1 MSLSDRFRTLRAER
15 TRAKRIRAERIRAE
29 KMLAEKSRAGA
40 DDRVE
45 RDGGFTLPEMLVAMT
60 VSGVL
65 VASLAMAFSVVVQS
79 QSGAQQRISESK
91 DITFVQTWL
100 PADLSSATQTWL
112 EPQLGFPFVA
122 DLPGVN
128 VLTMSRP
135 DLDADTEYLIMYRY
149 EDLGNQGWALV
160 RYRIDNP
167 GCPTSNPVVGNC
179 SNGNEAVKRIGV
191 AYELVAPPADWDET
205 SSPTFAIEVTRRNGG
220 GSGYGSGTESRPVGE
235 DVRINFVSGSI
246 YLAGGSGL
254 SAGQSIDPNPQVIP
268 DPVAPPSR
276 CGRRILLV
284 VDMSGSIGDYAD
296 LREQTIDAAESF
308 VTGFQG
314 TPGELSVVGFD
325 EWIEPLSGPIGDYYD
340 TLNDADGKM
349 AYLLT
354 TVLPGMDGVSGST
367 PFAFRPHA
375 GGTNWEVAI
384 QASYALPTDWE
395 EINGYGSGDDLT
407 KDRSDLEY
415 LDYIPDLVVF
425 ITDGDPTFRLDEL
438 GNYHR
443 DDDGGDTNAARTA
456 AAANRARQFGVT
468 DLIGVYVNNSSSSA
482 SIARLATV
490 VGGTAWNNN
499 FPGNADVAD
508 YFAGSFDQLGGIVQS
523 ITARECGGALTLQKR
538 FSDGTA
544 AATTGVWDFQ
554 SEQGS
559 KILDYGNDS
568 SVTFQHQFQT
578 GETNK
583 EFWVEE
589 QPRDGWVVGDATCEE
604 GGEAFT
610 AAEAASR
617 ISRVDPGNGDPVRFT
632 FTLLPD
638 QALSCIIESTPES

>member
-1 MSLSDRFRTLRAER
+1 MSIFTRFKKSAATDAPSAAQER
-15 TRAKRIRAERIRAE
+15 Q
-29 KMLAEKSRAGA
+29 
-40 DDRVE
+40 
-45 RDGGFTLPEMLVAMT
+45 RDKGFTLPEMLVAMM
-60 VSGVL
+60 VSGLL
-65 VASLAMAFSVVVQS
+65 VTSLAMAFSVVVRS
-79 QSGAQQRISESK
+79 QGGSQQRIAESK

-112 EPQLGFPFVA
+112 EPELGFPFNA
-122 DLPGVN
+122 ELPGVN
-128 VLTMSRP
+128 VLTMARP
-135 DLDADTEYLIMYRY
+135 DLDSDSDYLIMYRY
-149 EDLGNQGWALV
+149 EDLGNDGWALV

-179 SNGNEAVKRIGV
+179 SNGNEVVKRIGV
-191 AYELVAPPADWDET
+191 AYELMPPPPEWDGT
-205 SSPTFAIEVTRRNGG
+205 TPPTFAIEVTRRNGG
-220 GSGYGSGTESRPVGE
+220 GNGYGSGTDSRPVGE
-235 DVRINFVSGSI
+235 DVAVHFVSGSV

-254 SAGQSIDPNPQVIP
+254 SAGQNIDPNPQVIP

-284 VDMSGSIGDYAD
+284 VDMSGSIGDYPS
-296 LREQTIDAAESF
+296 LRDDVIDATESF

-314 TPGELSVVGFD
+314 TPGELSVIGFD
-325 EWIEPLSGPIGDYYD
+325 EWIEPLSGPIGEYYD

-349 AYLLT
+349 AYLLN

-384 QASYALPTDWE
+384 QAAYATPSYWE
-395 EINGYGSGDDLT
+395 EIDGYGLGDDLN

-425 ITDGDPTFRLDEL
+425 ITDGDPTFRQDSK
-438 GNYHR
+438 GNYYR
-443 DDDGGDTNAARTA
+443 DDNGGDTNAARTA
-456 AAANRARQFGVT
+456 TAANLARQFGVT
-468 DLIGVYVNNSSSSA
+468 DLIGVYVSNSSSNA
-482 SIARLATV
+482 SVQRLASV
-490 VGGTAWNNN
+490 VGGTAWNKQ

-508 YFAGSFDQLGGIVQS
+508 YFAGSFAQLGGIVQS

-538 FSDGTA
+538 FSDGTTPS
-544 AATTGVWDFQ
+544 TTGVWDFQ

-559 KILDYGNDS
+559 KILDYGSDS

-578 GETNK
+578 GQNSK
-583 EFWVEE
+583 DFWIEE

-604 GGEAFT
+604 AGQPLS
-610 AAEAASR
+610 AADAASR

-632 FTLLPD
+632 FELLPD
-638 QALSCIIESTPES
+638 QALSCIIESHPES

>member
-1 MSLSDRFRTLRAER
+1 MRILNRFKKNRST
-15 TRAKRIRAERIRAE
+15 T
-29 KMLAEKSRAGA
+29 
-40 DDRVE
+40 VE
-45 RDGGFTLPEMLVAMT
+45 PDQGGNDKGFTLPEMLVAMT

-79 QSGAQQRISESK
+79 QTGAQQRISESK
-91 DITFVQTWL
+91 DITFVQTWM
-100 PADLSSATQTWL
+100 PTDLSSATQTWL
-112 EPQLGFPFVA
+112 EPELGFPFVT

-135 DLDADTEYLIMYRY
+135 DLDTGSEYLIMYRY
-149 EDLGNQGWALV
+149 EDLGNQGWGLV

-167 GCPTSNPVVGNC
+167 GCPTASPVVGSC
-179 SNGNEAVKRIGV
+179 SNGNELVKRIGV
-191 AYELVAPPADWDET
+191 AYELMPPSATWDGT
-205 SSPTFAIEVTRRNGG
+205 TSPTWAIEVTRRNGG
-220 GSGYGSGTESRPVGE
+220 GNGYGNGTDNRPVGE
-235 DVRINFVSGSI
+235 DVAVHFVSGSV

-254 SAGQSIDPNPQVIP
+254 SAGQDIDPNPQVIP

-284 VDMSGSIGDYAD
+284 VDMSGSIGDYPD
-296 LREQTIDAAESF
+296 LRDDVIDASESF
-308 VTGFQG
+308 VNGFQG
-314 TPGELSVVGFD
+314 TPGELSVIGFD

-340 TLNDADGKM
+340 TLNDDDGKM
-349 AYLLT
+349 AYLLN
-354 TVLPGMDGVSGST
+354 TVLPGMDGVSGSS

-384 QASYALPTDWE
+384 QASYALPVGWE
-395 EINGYGSGDDLT
+395 DIDGYGQGDDLT
-407 KDRSDLEY
+407 VDRSDLEY
-415 LDYIPDLVVF
+415 LDFIPDLVVF
-425 ITDGDPTFRLDEL
+425 ITDGDPTFRQDDL
-438 GNYHR
+438 GNYER
-443 DDDGGDTNAARTA
+443 DDDGGDFNAARTA
-456 AAANRARQFGVT
+456 TAANRARQFGVT
-468 DLIGVYVNNSSSSA
+468 DLIGVYVNNSSSAA
-482 SIARLATV
+482 SIARLASV
-490 VGGTAWNNN
+490 VGGTPWNNQ

-508 YFAGSFDQLGGIVQS
+508 YFAGEFDQLGGIVQS

-538 FSDGTA
+538 FSDGTSPS
-544 AATTGVWDFQ
+544 TTGVWDFQ

-578 GETNK
+578 GQNTK

-604 GGEAFT
+604 GGLAFT
-610 AAEAASR
+610 AAQAASR
-617 ISRVDPGNGDPVRFT
+617 ITRVDPGNGDPVTFT

-638 QALSCIIESTPES
+638 QALSCIIESAPE